1 MSNKLEKRYGLPTAI
16 CMVVGIVIGSGVFF
30 KAEKILSETGGNL
43 PLGIL
48 AWVIGGLVMVLCAY
62 PFAILATR
70 HEKVNGVLDY
80 AEALVGRKYSYIIGW
95 FIAVIYYPTLTSVLA
110 WVSARYICVLFGWS
124 IAGAQCLAIAGF
136 VLIASF
142 TLNTLSPIISGKF
155 QVSTTVIKLIP
166 LFLMAIVGTIK
177 GLSSGL
183 LVENFTTV
191 VVEDINT
198 TSALFKAVVA
208 TCFAYEG
215 WIVATSI
222 NSELKDAKRNLPKA
236 LIIGTIAVVV
246 IYIIYYVGL
255 AGCVSNAEMMAGGEA
270 AAKHAFTA
278 LLSNTA
284 GTLMF
289 VFVVVSCLGTLN
301 GLMLG
306 CTRGLYSCAMR
317 DLGPSPKFFRQVD
330 EESNMPSNSAI
341 FGLFISAS
349 WLLYFYGSVV
359 TTIEGNAPWFGSF
372 SFDSSELPIVTIY
385 AMYIPIFVAM
395 IRKEKGLSV
404 IKGKIAPIVAI
415 IGSLFMIFAAVYA
428 HGIAP
433 YMEAKANGTFS
444 APVIF
449 YLIVYV
455 CIMGIGVSY
464 IFKKKKKD

>member
-1 MSNKLEKRYGLPTAI
+1 MSNKLDKRYGLPTAI

-30 KAEKILSETGGNL
+30 KAEKILNETGGNL

-48 AWVIGGLVMVLCAY
+48 SWIIGGLVMVLCAY

-124 IAGAQCLAIAGF
+124 IAGSQCLALSGF
-136 VLIASF
+136 LLIASF
-142 TLNTLSPIISGKF
+142 TLNTLSPVLSGKF
-155 QVSTTVIKLIP
+155 QVSTTAIKLIP

-177 GLSSGL
+177 GFSSGL
-183 LVENFTTV
+183 LIENFTTV

-208 TCFAYEG
+208 TAFAYEG

-222 NSELKDAKRNLPKA
+222 NSELKDAKKNLPKA

-246 IYIIYYVGL
+246 IYIIYYIGL
-255 AGCVSNAEMMAGGEA
+255 AGGVTNKEMMEGGEA
-270 AAKHAFTA
+270 AAKLAFSA
-278 LLSNTA
+278 VLSNNVA

-289 VFVVVSCLGTLN
+289 VFVVISCLGTLN

-341 FGLFISAS
+341 FGLFISAA

-359 TTIEGNAPWFGSF
+359 TTIEGNKPWFGSF

-385 AMYIPIFVAM
+385 AMYIPIFIAM
-395 IRKEKGLSV
+395 IKKEKGLSV
-404 IKGKIAPIVAI
+404 IKGKIAPIIAI
-415 IGSLFMIFAAVYA
+415 LGSLFMIFAAVYA
-428 HGIAP
+428 HGYAP
-433 YMEAKANGTFS
+433 YIDAKAAGTFS
-444 APVIF
+444 APIVF

-455 CIMGIGVSY
+455 CVMAIGISY
-464 IFKKKKKD
+464 LFKKKKN